1 MGAEAGRW
9 SRNGAWARNT
19 YLGLIR
25 GDEEEEMFYLTLSLR
40 GLFAFGCNV
49 EDIFDLCC

>member
-1 MGAEAGRW
+1 MGEEYLPWPYPRGR
-9 SRNGAWARNT
+9 G
-19 YLGLIR
+19 G
-25 GDEEEEMFYLTLSLR
+25 GDVLTLSLR